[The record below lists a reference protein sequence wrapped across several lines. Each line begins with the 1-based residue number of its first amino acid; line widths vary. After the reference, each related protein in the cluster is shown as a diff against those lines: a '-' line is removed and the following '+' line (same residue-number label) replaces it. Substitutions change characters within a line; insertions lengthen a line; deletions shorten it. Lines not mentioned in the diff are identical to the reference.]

1 MTETTPATQWQTSS
15 GEGEFSATGNPN
27 LDTEA
32 GLDLLTESS
41 VNIVLEDSSYTGVA
55 ATTWSEN
62 NGS

>member
-1 MTETTPATQWQTSS
+1 MAETTAATIWETPS
-15 GEGEFSATGNPN
+15 GEGEFSTTGNPN
-27 LDTEA
+27 LDTEG

-41 VNIVLEDSSYTGVA
+41 VSIVLEDSSYAGVV